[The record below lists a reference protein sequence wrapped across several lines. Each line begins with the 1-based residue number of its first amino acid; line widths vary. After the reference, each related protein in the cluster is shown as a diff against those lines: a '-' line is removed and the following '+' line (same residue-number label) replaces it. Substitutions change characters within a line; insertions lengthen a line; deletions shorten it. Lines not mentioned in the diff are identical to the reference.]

1 MVVENHP
8 RGYPRLA
15 AFLDS
20 DIDGRIYR
28 RFGYL
33 RNYLLL
39 NRQDEISAL
48 EEEMNA
54 LDKQHER
61 DDLYR
66 LYSRRYEEED
76 PQNMQRKELMS
87 RLNGMF
93 EGIRRT
99 AFARRRHHVHQT
111 TVAKSAQKLFR
122 LYLERKATL

>member
-39 NRQDEISAL
+39 HRQDEISAL

-61 DDLYR
+61 DDPYR
-66 LYSRRYEEED
+66 LCSRRYEEED
-76 PQNMQRKELMS
+76 LQNMQRKRTNVTLEW
-87 RLNGMF
+87 NV

-99 AFARRRHHVHQT
+99 ALARRRHHVLKAT
-111 TVAKSAQKLFR
+111 IAKSAQKLFR